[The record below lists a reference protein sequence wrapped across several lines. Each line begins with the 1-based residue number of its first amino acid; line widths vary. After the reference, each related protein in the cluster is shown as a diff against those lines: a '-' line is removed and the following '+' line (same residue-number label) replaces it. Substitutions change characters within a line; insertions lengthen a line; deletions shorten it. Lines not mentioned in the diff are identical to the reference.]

1 MLNFFFKSWF
11 EKNVILVLLSYTNSE
26 PFSAVV
32 AILLKNMKFEVMW
45 TICFVLHVIYTRTVI
60 FSNHN

>member
-60 FSNHN
+60 FSNRN